1 MTGSTACAQEAGSS
15 EAWGL
20 GTQAWARA
28 APGTPYTTLGDVR
41 KPRPRGR
48 GGWGERTRDPAQP
61 VRVLLTWLRGPD
73 AFPHPQR
80 LGKGGAGGDAPSP
93 NAASASG
100 GG

>member
-1 MTGSTACAQEAGSS
+1 MGGGGERGSTVGGQEARGS

-28 APGTPYTTLGDVR
+28 APVTPYTTLGDVR

-48 GGWGERTRDPAQP
+48 GGWDGERTRDPAQP

-73 AFPHPQR
+73 AFPPT
-80 LGKGGAGGDAPSP
+80 PS
-93 NAASASG
+93 G
-100 GG
+100 